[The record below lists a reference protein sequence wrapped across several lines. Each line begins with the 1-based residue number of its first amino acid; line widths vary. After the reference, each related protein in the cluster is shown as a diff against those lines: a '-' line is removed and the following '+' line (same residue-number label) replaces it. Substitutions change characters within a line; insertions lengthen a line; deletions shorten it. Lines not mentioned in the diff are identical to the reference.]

1 MQLTITPNYSLSVG
15 ISFSSVPAIS
25 FSFPSTTSSSTT
37 SSGSASPPPFW
48 LEVSSPVRLSKFGSM
63 SVAVSTTGGS
73 VIFSASDVPPSS
85 PGFSDSSMPDVV
97 SRTSKFSPASTSRP
111 SPTCLSRFPR
121 LPPVRQG
128 RVNRAGVRTYTANK
142 LSHFGDQD
150 IMFLNKYC
158 PKRCCIRVSQ

>member
-48 LEVSSPVRLSKFGSM
+48 LGVSFSSPVRLSKFGSI

-85 PGFSDSSMPDVV
+85 PRFSDSSMPDVV
-97 SRTSKFSPASTSRP
+97 SRTSKLSPASTSRP

-150 IMFLNKYC
+150 IMFLNKY
-158 PKRCCIRVSQ
+158 